1 MTLDEKKKT
10 DATST
15 VITMLTIYK
24 KACRADAITNIK
36 V

>member
-15 VITMLTIYK
+15 RIAMTTINK
-24 KACRADAITNIK
+24 QT
-36 V
+36 